1 MDNKTIVGTISKKM
15 GRESRDINA
24 LIDGLAQV
32 LKERCGELDSV
43 AIPGFGTFE
52 PVKEDEKIVPDLAS
66 HKRIMMPPAITLRFK
81 QSALLRKRINETNR

>member
-1 MDNKTIVGTISKKM
+1 MDNKTIVGTVAKKM
-15 GRESRDINA
+15 GRDSRDINA

-52 PVKEDEKIVPDLAS
+52 PIKEDEKIVPDLVS
-66 HKRIMMPPAITLRFK
+66 RKRIMMPPAITLNFK
-81 QSALLRKRINETNR
+81 PSALLRKRINETDR

>member
-1 MDNKTIVGTISKKM
+1 MDNKAIVGTVAKKM

-24 LIDGLAQV
+24 LIEGLASV
-32 LKERCGELDSV
+32 LKERCGDLDSV

-66 HKRIMMPPAITLRFK
+66 GKRIMMPPAINLNFK
-81 QSALLRKRINETNR
+81 PSALLRKRLNDTDR